1 MAARSFAVGL
11 KPLMSRNHGSGV
23 RKSKRSPLM
32 YKGLRNAG
40 QSPDEQIHSLLY
52 HFVTGPV
59 VVAFV
64 FLLFAGLEWLRYY
77 RSYRPEPVVYS
88 VVAIIVVVYTT
99 IRMFILWLRVRA
111 LKLARDGEKAVGQFL
126 DGLRERGYRIFHDV
140 GGTGFKLEHVLIGPA
155 GIFTVETKTPS
166 KPFRSNP
173 PVIFDGEKI
182 RVNGFKPERD
192 PIMQAKLKANW
203 LREMLTESTGHK
215 FDVRSVVVY
224 PGCSVEWTG
233 PKNRSIWV
241 LNPKWLKSFLDHER
255 LRLSSKD
262 IHLASF
268 HLSRF
273 CHAS

>member
-1 MAARSFAVGL
+1 
-11 KPLMSRNHGSGV
+11 MS
-23 RKSKRSPLM
+23 KSKRSPLN
-32 YKGLRNAG
+32 YKPLRNAG
-40 QSPDEQIHSLLY
+40 QSPDEQIHGLIY
-52 HFVTGPV
+52 NFVTGPLL
-59 VVAFV
+59 VALF

-77 RSYRPEPVVYS
+77 GPYGLEPIVYS
-88 VVAIIVVVYTT
+88 VVAIIVVVYTA
-99 IRMFILWLRVRA
+99 IHMFMLWARLRA
-111 LKLARDGEKAVGQFL
+111 LRLARDGEKAVGQFL
-126 DGLRERGYRIFHDV
+126 DELRERGYRIFHDV
-140 GGTGFKLEHVLIGPA
+140 VGTGFKLDHVLIGPA
-155 GIFTVETKTPS
+155 GVFTVETEMRS
-166 KPFRSNP
+166 KPIKSNP

-255 LRLSSKD
+255 LRLSTKD